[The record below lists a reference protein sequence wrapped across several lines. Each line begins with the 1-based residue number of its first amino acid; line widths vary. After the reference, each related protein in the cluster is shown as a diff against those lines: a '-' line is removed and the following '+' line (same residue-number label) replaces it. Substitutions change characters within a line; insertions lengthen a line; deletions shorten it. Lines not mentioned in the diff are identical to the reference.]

1 MSSGDQYKYIIN
13 ILSICNIQVS
23 LDHMSNLPAIN
34 IMHIAAIAPF
44 LAYVGWQNKLA
55 SEGKIGV
62 AGLRKIGM
70 ALMIIAMVI
79 VIYHSYRLYGRITKS
94 DGDVIK
100 IDGTSVTKNAPFTK
114 SEGCCD
120 DKKSV

>member
-79 VIYHSYRLYGRITKS
+79 VIYLSYRL
-94 DGDVIK
+94 
-100 IDGTSVTKNAPFTK
+100 
-114 SEGCCD
+114 
-120 DKKSV
+120 